1 MTNAYNI
8 LCENI
13 SCSALYNMHCPLDSI
28 PIKALHGTSSFK
40 SFEISFNSITN
51 EQMDNLIIVL
61 HQNTKLSNLAMGYT
75 TLQDTGIAAAL
86 IAIVGSDLQ
95 R

>member
-1 MTNAYNI
+1 
-8 LCENI
+8 
-13 SCSALYNMHCPLDSI
+13 
-28 PIKALHGTSSFK
+28 
-40 SFEISFNSITN
+40 
-51 EQMDNLIIVL
+51 MDNLIIVL